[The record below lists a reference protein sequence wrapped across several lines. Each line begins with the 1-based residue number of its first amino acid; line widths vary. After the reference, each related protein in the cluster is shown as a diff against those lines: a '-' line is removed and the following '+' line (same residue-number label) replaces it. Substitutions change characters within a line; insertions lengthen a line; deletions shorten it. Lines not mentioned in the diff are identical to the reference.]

1 MIPKLHHPRHSEIP
15 VIRRDWSSE
24 KTGQHIKSLPIWE
37 GPVEV
42 VQKLGGF
49 QNRTYFVTRE
59 DGKRFA
65 ARVGFDQ
72 YRTRQTSVVQCTNAA
87 YKLGLGPELV
97 YFEPNLTVTRFV
109 EGKQMEF
116 EQMQDPGIIKRVVE
130 RLKILHSGGYA
141 VQESIS
147 YWWVFDT
154 VRRYLSS
161 MVYGKEATGFKPS
174 KWVDKVPHF
183 LDVTN
188 RLEKLIDPY
197 IPCFTHNDVVYPN
210 MIFDKNDEIMI
221 VDWDGGG
228 YGHPMWDLGEML
240 MWGEADAELTEF
252 ALDAY
257 LGDVEKTCKE
267 QKLLDIKVFQVMS
280 ALRIVTE
287 VLETL
292 LDPYFYL
299 TPEEMSESM
308 KITLPDQRPELEGM
322 ADICMPRFEE
332 MLEKYRHSF
341 NI

>member
-1 MIPKLHHPRHSEIP
+1 MAQKLHHPRHSEISI
-15 VIRRDWSSE
+15 IRRDWSPE
-24 KTGQHIKSLPIWE
+24 RTKQHIISLPIWD
-37 GPVEV
+37 GPVDIE
-42 VQKLGGF
+42 QKFGGF
-49 QNRTYFVTRE
+49 QNRTFFVTRA

-65 ARVGFDQ
+65 VRVGFDQ

-87 YKLGLGPELV
+87 YKLGLGPELI
-97 YFEPNLTVTRFV
+97 YYEPNLTVTGFV
-109 EGKQMEF
+109 EGRQMEF
-116 EQMQDPGIIKRVVE
+116 EQMQDPEIVRRVVK
-130 RLKILHSGGYA
+130 RLTLLHTGGHA

-174 KWVDKVPHF
+174 KWVDKVPRF

-188 RLEKLIDPY
+188 RLEQLIDPF

-210 MIFDKNDEIMI
+210 MIFNNNDEIMF

-240 MWGEADAELTEF
+240 MWGDADEDLTNI

-257 LGDVEKTCKE
+257 LGDVAKTYKE
-267 QKLLDIKVFQVMS
+267 QKLLEIRVFQVMS

-292 LDPYFYL
+292 LDPYFFL
-299 TPEEMSESM
+299 TPGEMSESM
-308 KITLPDQRPELEGM
+308 KLTLPGERPELEGM

-332 MLEKYRHSF
+332 KLEKYRHSF